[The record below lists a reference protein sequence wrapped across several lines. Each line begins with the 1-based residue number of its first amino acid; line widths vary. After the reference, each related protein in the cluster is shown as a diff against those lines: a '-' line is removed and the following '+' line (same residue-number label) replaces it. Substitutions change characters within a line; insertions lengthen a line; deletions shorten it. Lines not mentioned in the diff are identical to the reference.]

1 MRGFLNLWMMVAQM
15 VNGSLRRR
23 ITLFGPLLFSILL
36 GGLGCSGI
44 PPTEVKSH
52 VAPAFALPCSAYDT
66 CRELAPCAD
75 WGFDSCEAF
84 EGLRGIRR
92 KISGSLGRLD
102 FRAQA
107 LNIKTGRPVSL
118 WHDVPLIVS
127 DNEQG
132 LVLNAFFEV
141 SRGTHAKAELNKWEP
156 HNPIWQDRNHVP
168 GQDFKRPRYYAWS
181 PAPGNYGAL
190 PRTWENV
197 LEPDPFTGF
206 PGDTDPI
213 DVIDVGSA
221 PSPLGFICQVKVI
234 GALGM
239 IDGTDLQTD
248 WKIYVINVRDPHVH
262 EINDISDVS
271 QQIKDEWAIFWRFYK
286 TVRGLK
292 ENFFYA
298 PGSPGGF
305 TADAFWIGAKDAREI
320 VNNSAKAYKKLI
332 SQCLNRKL
340 DRPYWVPGCLP

>member
-1 MRGFLNLWMMVAQM
+1 MNPLMTAQILIAP
-15 VNGSLRRR
+15 LRRWM
-23 ITLFGPLLFSILL
+23 IIFLPLLFPVLV
-36 GGLGCSGI
+36 GCSGI
-44 PPTEVKSH
+44 PPTAGKNNITPV
-52 VAPAFALPCSAYDT
+52 FALPCSAYDA

-75 WGFDSCEAF
+75 SGFDSCEAF

-102 FRAQA
+102 FRTQA
-107 LNIKTGRPVSL
+107 VNVETGRPVSL

-127 DNEQG
+127 DNKQG

-141 SRGTHAKAELNKWEP
+141 SRGTFAKTELNKWEP
-156 HNPIWQDRNHVP
+156 HNPIWQDRSHVP
-168 GQDFKRPRYYAWS
+168 GQDFKRPRYYGWS

-190 PRTWENV
+190 PHTWENV
-197 LEPDPFTGF
+197 LEPDPLTGY

-213 DVIDVGSA
+213 DVVDVGSA
-221 PSPLGFICQVKVI
+221 PCPIGLVYRVKVI

-248 WKIYVINVRDPHVH
+248 WKIYVINVKDPRAN

-271 QQIKDEWAIFWRFYK
+271 QQTKDEWAVFWRFYK

-298 PGSPGGF
+298 PGSPEGF

-320 VNNSAKAYKKLI
+320 VENSAEAYRKLI
-332 SQCLNRKL
+332 RQCLNRKV
-340 DRPYWVPGCLP
+340 DKPYWVPGCLP